1 MKRSGYFY
9 FGNGGIGML
18 ELNLVLFKI
27 YLKMGIRRLA
37 IFCFLLPACGA
48 LLAQAELQ
56 PREAYPFRV
65 DLFTTDSARVSSREI
80 FSKGVPTVVSFWLT
94 TCVPCLNEFEAYA
107 SAYAEWRSKASF
119 ALVGISLD
127 FPARFKQIGSMSKVR
142 KWPFP
147 VYWDKDRVFKE
158 LMPGGLNGMPQVF
171 LFDKNGLLVW
181 HHKGFAPGA
190 EQALWRQILALQ

>member
-18 ELNLVLFKI
+18 ELNLVLFKN

-65 DLFTTDSARVSSREI
+65 DLFTTDSAR
-80 FSKGVPTVVSFWLT
+80 
-94 TCVPCLNEFEAYA
+94 
-107 SAYAEWRSKASF
+107 
-119 ALVGISLD
+119 IS
-127 FPARFKQIGSMSKVR
+127 
-142 KWPFP
+142 
-147 VYWDKDRVFKE
+147 
-158 LMPGGLNGMPQVF
+158 
-171 LFDKNGLLVW
+171 
-181 HHKGFAPGA
+181 
-190 EQALWRQILALQ
+190 